1 VKRAEASS
9 LGPQDIR
16 GQEIP
21 VSPGAVCRAG
31 LLAYDGTVTLP
42 KRGEVL
48 LLLFS
53 LLFFVGFAEIALRLV
68 GLGAPKPTGYAPVNT
83 KRRGMA
89 PTNSRGYRDLEHAV
103 TKAPGTKRLLSL
115 GDSFAWGAS
124 VEFDDTYAERVGRAL
139 DRRRPGERF
148 EVIQLAQPG
157 MNTVEQASQLV
168 EEGLAYGPDV
178 VVLGYVLNDS
188 EDENAAEE
196 RRARDWVLEKRERK
210 SKVRKF
216 LNQSVLY
223 RLISGRLEA
232 TLENRRRLAA
242 YRSQFLADYP
252 GWIASQKA
260 LKLMGSV
267 CREKG
272 IPFVVMIFPLFGQ
285 PLDDSYPFTEIHGLI
300 AHAAAEAGA
309 RVVDL
314 LPSYRGLRWDVLVVD
329 GVDDEHPNEIA
340 HRIAAG
346 VLLRALDDVLPGPAG
361 PAPDPAPTPTAPVP

>member
-1 VKRAEASS
+1 M
-9 LGPQDIR
+9 
-16 GQEIP
+16 
-21 VSPGAVCRAG
+21 
-31 LLAYDGTVTLP
+31 TLP

-53 LLFFVGFAEIALRLV
+53 IFFFVGFAEVALRLT
-68 GLGAPKPTGYAPVNT
+68 GLGSPRPTGYAPVDT
-83 KRRGMA
+83 KRKGMA
-89 PTNSRGYRDLEHAV
+89 PTNSRGYRDLERV
-103 TKAPGTKRLLSL
+103 VPKAPGLRRLVSL

-124 VEFDDTYAERVGRAL
+124 VEFDDTYAQRVARAL
-139 DRRRPGERF
+139 DRRRPGERW

-168 EEGLAYGPDV
+168 EEGMAYGPDV

-210 SKVRKF
+210 SRLRRF

-223 RLISGRLEA
+223 RLVSGRIDA
-232 TLENRRRLAA
+232 TLENRRRLSA
-242 YRSQFLADYP
+242 YRSQFAPDYP

-285 PLDDSYPFTEIHGLI
+285 ALDESYPFTGIHALI
-300 AHAAAEAGA
+300 AHAAGEAGA

-314 LPSYRGLRWDVLVVD
+314 LPFYRGLRSDVLVVD
-329 GVDDEHPNEIA
+329 GADDEHPNEIG

-346 VLLRALDDVLPGPAG
+346 ALVRALDDVLPAPAAPSPG
-361 PAPDPAPTPTAPVP
+361 AAPAPRAAAP

>member
-1 VKRAEASS
+1 
-9 LGPQDIR
+9 
-16 GQEIP
+16 
-21 VSPGAVCRAG
+21 
-31 LLAYDGTVTLP
+31 VTLP

-48 LLLFS
+48 LLLVS
-53 LLFFVGFAEIALRLV
+53 LLFFVGFAEVALRLT
-68 GLGAPKPTGYAPVNT
+68 GLGAPRPTGYAPVNT
-83 KRRGMA
+83 KRKGMA
-89 PTNSRGYRDLEHAV
+89 PTNSRGYRDLERVIQKPAGV
-103 TKAPGTKRLLSL
+103 RRLVSL

-139 DRRRPGERF
+139 ERRRPGERW

-168 EEGLAYGPDV
+168 EEGLAYGLDV

-210 SKVRKF
+210 SRVRQF
-216 LNQSVLY
+216 LNQSALY
-223 RLISGRLEA
+223 RLVSSRIDA
-232 TLENRRRLAA
+232 TLENRRRLSA
-242 YRSQFLADYP
+242 YRSQFTPDYP

-285 PLDDSYPFTEIHGLI
+285 PLDESYPFTEIHALV
-300 AHAAAEAGA
+300 ARAAGEAGA

-329 GVDDEHPNEIA
+329 GADDEHPNEIG

-346 VLLRALDDVLPGPAG
+346 ALLRALDDVVPPAS
-361 PAPDPAPTPTAPVP
+361 VP

>member
-1 VKRAEASS
+1 
-9 LGPQDIR
+9 
-16 GQEIP
+16 
-21 VSPGAVCRAG
+21 
-31 LLAYDGTVTLP
+31 VTLP

-53 LLFFVGFAEIALRLV
+53 LLFFLGFAEVALRLT
-68 GLGAPKPTGYAPVNT
+68 GLGTPKPTGYAPVDT

-89 PTNSRGYRDLEHAV
+89 PTNSRGYRDLERAV
-103 TKAPGTKRLLSL
+103 AKPPGVKRLLSL

-124 VEFDDTYAERVGRAL
+124 VEFDDTYAQRIARAL
-139 DRRRPGERF
+139 ERRRPGERW
-148 EVIQLAQPG
+148 EVVQLALPG

-168 EEGLAYGPDV
+168 EEGMAYGPDA

-196 RRARDWVLEKRERK
+196 RRARDWVQEKRERK
-210 SKVRKF
+210 SRVRRF
-216 LNQSVLY
+216 FNQSVLY
-223 RLISGRLEA
+223 RLVAGRIDA

-242 YRSQFLADYP
+242 YRSQFAADYP
-252 GWIASQKA
+252 GWVASQKA
-260 LKLMGSV
+260 LKLMGGV

-285 PLDDSYPFTEIHGLI
+285 PLDESYPFAAIHALV
-300 AHAAAEAGA
+300 AQAAGEAGA

-314 LPSYRGLRWDVLVVD
+314 LPFYRGLRWDVLVVD
-329 GVDDEHPNEIA
+329 GADDEHPNEIA

-346 VLLRALDDVLPGPAG
+346 ALLHALDDVLPGPRPAEPS
-361 PAPDPAPTPTAPVP
+361 PAPSAPPP